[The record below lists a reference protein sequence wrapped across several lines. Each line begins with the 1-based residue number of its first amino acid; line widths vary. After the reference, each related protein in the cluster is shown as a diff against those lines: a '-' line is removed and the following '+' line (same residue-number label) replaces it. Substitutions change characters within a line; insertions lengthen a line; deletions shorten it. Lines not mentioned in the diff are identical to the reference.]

1 MRAMRR
7 ALESVGYKVF
17 PEQDSIEALKIF
29 EQAPTRFDVVIT
41 DQAMPYLKG
50 LELAERMKALHP
62 RIKIILVTGLVE
74 ENVTRYKER
83 LIIDDYMC
91 KPVTGSGL
99 ARVIGDIFRSS

>member
-1 MRAMRR
+1 MRR